1 MAELNVAKVE
11 EEALR
16 LLDLLCREP
25 SVSAEGRALETTA
38 TLVEELLSGS
48 GFSTRQLR
56 ADDGPAAVYGEQR
69 GRSDYTLLL
78 YNHYDV
84 QPPDPLELWD
94 SPPFE
99 PTLRDGKLFA
109 RGTAD
114 NKGELAVRIAVI
126 RALLE
131 QDGELPLTLRWIVE
145 GEEEVLS
152 PHFDEIV
159 RRNADALRADACL
172 WEGSAARLS
181 DGRPSIGLGFKGA
194 LSVRFDVKLLKTDA
208 HSASAAVVPSAA
220 WRLVEAL
227 ASLRDRDGRVRVPG
241 FYDAVLAPT
250 EAERQAIDEQGDVT
264 EHELR
269 EMLGIEQFLD
279 GLSGAALRERS
290 SFGPTA
296 NIAGIRTG
304 YGGPGVKTVLP
315 AEGGALLDFR
325 LVPEQR
331 PEEILELVR
340 AHLAREGFDDVEVT
354 VLGMAEAAGTPIEH
368 PFVQRV
374 AEIAEEASGSRPSI
388 TPRIAGTLP
397 IVASLQ
403 RHLGAPGIAAPD
415 NPFYFGARAHAPN
428 EHIRLEDVGHA
439 VRFTTALLENLA
451 PGNGDV
457 RV

>member
-1 MAELNVAKVE
+1 MAEPDVTKTE

-16 LLDLLCREP
+16 LLELLCREP

-38 TLVEELLSGS
+38 TLAEELLAGS
-48 GFSTRQLR
+48 GFQTKQLR
-56 ADDGPAAVYGEQR
+56 VNDGPPAVYGEQR

-84 QPPDPLELWD
+84 QPPDPLELWET
-94 SPPFE
+94 PPFE
-99 PTLRDGKLFA
+99 PTIRDGKLFA
-109 RGTAD
+109 RGAAD
-114 NKGELAVRIAVI
+114 NKGELAVRLAVI
-126 RALLE
+126 RSLLV
-131 QDGELPLTLRWIVE
+131 QSDELPLTLRWIVE

-159 RRNADALRADACL
+159 RRNADVLQADACL
-172 WEGSAARLS
+172 WEGSSARLS

-194 LSVRFDVKLLKTDA
+194 LSVRLDVKLLKTDS
-208 HSASAAVVPSAA
+208 HSAAAAVVPSAA

-227 ASLRDRDGRVRVPG
+227 ASLRDRDGTVRIPG
-241 FYDAVLAPT
+241 FYDAVRPPT
-250 EAERQAIDEQGDVT
+250 DAEVRAIEEQSDAT
-264 EHELR
+264 EHDLR
-269 EMLGIEQFLD
+269 DVLGVEEFID
-279 GLSGAALRERS
+279 GLTGAAWRERG

-315 AEGGALLDFR
+315 AESGALMDFR

-331 PEEILELVR
+331 PEDVLELLR
-340 AHLAREGFDDVEVT
+340 AHLAREGFEDVKVT
-354 VLGMAEAAGTPIEH
+354 VLGMAEPAGTPIEH

-374 AEIAEEASGSRPSI
+374 AEIAEQVSGQPPSVI
-388 TPRIAGTLP
+388 VRIAGTLP

-403 RHLGAPGIAAPD
+403 RHLGAPGLAVPD

-439 VRFTTALLENLA
+439 VRFTRALFENVA
-451 PGNGDV
+451 A
-457 RV
+457 

>member
-1 MAELNVAKVE
+1 MAELNGAKVE

-84 QPPDPLELWD
+84 QPPDPLELWE

-109 RGTAD
+109 RGAAD

-131 QDGELPLTLRWIVE
+131 QDGELPLTIRWIVE

-172 WEGSAARLS
+172 WEGSSARLS

-208 HSASAAVVPSAA
+208 HSAAAATVPSAA

-227 ASLRDRDGRVRVPG
+227 ASLRDRDGTGPG
-241 FYDAVLAPT
+241 SPASTTRCWRRPRPSGRRSRSRAMRPSTTF
-250 EAERQAIDEQGDVT
+250 ERCWASSGSST
-264 EHELR
+264 ASAAR
-269 EMLGIEQFLD
+269 LGA
-279 GLSGAALRERS
+279 SGARS
-290 SFGPTA
+290 ARPRTSRGSGPATA
-296 NIAGIRTG
+296 G
-304 YGGPGVKTVLP
+304 
-315 AEGGALLDFR
+315 
-325 LVPEQR
+325 
-331 PEEILELVR
+331 
-340 AHLAREGFDDVEVT
+340 
-354 VLGMAEAAGTPIEH
+354 
-368 PFVQRV
+368 RV
-374 AEIAEEASGSRPSI
+374 
-388 TPRIAGTLP
+388 
-397 IVASLQ
+397 
-403 RHLGAPGIAAPD
+403 
-415 NPFYFGARAHAPN
+415 
-428 EHIRLEDVGHA
+428 
-439 VRFTTALLENLA
+439 
-451 PGNGDV
+451 
-457 RV
+457 